1 MFVYLTVTDELLAER
16 AVPNRNVPL
25 AISGPPLDCQG
36 VRANFFLYHAVER
49 LAKPARNGM

>member
-16 AVPNRNVPL
+16 AVPNRDVPL

-36 VRANFFLYHAVER
+36 VRANFLYHAVER